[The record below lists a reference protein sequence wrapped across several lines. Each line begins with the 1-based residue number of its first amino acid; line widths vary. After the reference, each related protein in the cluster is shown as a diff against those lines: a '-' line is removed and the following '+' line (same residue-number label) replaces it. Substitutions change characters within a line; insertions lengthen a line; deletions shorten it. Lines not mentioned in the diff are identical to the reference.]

1 MRRIEVGDVALRL
14 FRFVLLAFFLLSPL
28 SSFAQDGEEP
38 AETDVEI
45 ETAPVT
51 VDGETYFIVRG
62 SVSFTAERRAEKIV
76 ERIIEAAEAR
86 PRGDPKVETKDSEF
100 GLWLAGM
107 IFLVAI
113 TRVIGN
119 FSGIYGMEW
128 VGRKVIAD
136 LQPYPEY
143 F

>member
-1 MRRIEVGDVALRL
+1 MMVAASDPLTVYKRL
-14 FRFVLLAFFLLSPL
+14 WSYTKRYFWMFLLGLVGVAVDASMQAVFIKFMEPL
-28 SSFAQDGEEP
+28 IDRVFVA
-38 AETDVEI
+38 
-45 ETAPVT
+45 
-51 VDGETYFIVRG
+51 
-62 SVSFTAERRAEKIV
+62 
-76 ERIIEAAEAR
+76 
-86 PRGDPKVETKDSEF
+86 KDSEF

-136 LQPYPEY
+136 LRQELFNRYVSLPATFYDN
-143 F
+143 FSDMSCRISD